1 MEEADEPARAAA
13 LAVGRLRKSDRG
25 HPRPVRITLSDLIVG
40 FDHLDRDH
48 LLDDWRWLIGPSKQ
62 PILLSAIGDAFVQD
76 ETDAT
81 IHLLDTAA
89 GSCSRVAADEDE
101 FRALLRD
108 SQWVT
113 DHLAVNVIADFLA
126 KGMGLESGQ
135 IYSWRRPPVLGGEYG
150 LDNVGT
156 TDIAVHFSVTGQI
169 HEQVRSLPPGT
180 PVTEVRAAVEPD

>member
-1 MEEADEPARAAA
+1 MRQPDA
-13 LAVGRLRKSDRG
+13 G
-25 HPRPVRITLSDLIVG
+25 HVRPVRITLSDLTVG
-40 FDHLDRDH
+40 FDHLDRNH

-81 IHLLDTAA
+81 IHQLDTAA
-89 GSCSRVAADEDE
+89 GSCSGVAADEGE
-101 FRALLRD
+101 FRALLSN

-126 KGMGLESGQ
+126 NGMGLDPGQ
-135 IYSWRRPPVLGGEYG
+135 IYSWRRPPVLGGEYA
-150 LDNVGT
+150 LDNADS